1 MVGMGM
7 VPANHLEALLAS
19 CFFRRQDV
27 FRRYRKAV
35 ARRIVTTIDE
45 RKELQDFPG
54 RCFGT
59 TSSITAS
66 DRAQIA
72 PKQRSTAFVR
82 VSLSAMRANL
92 FREMSTDPECRRIR
106 HNYSSFQKRSF
117 KYFDA
122 ESAKTVTI
130 TARPVFGFPATTLKQ
145 PSNAAAA
152 LGLTSKASS
161 RGNRLTTS

>member
-1 MVGMGM
+1 MVGMRM

-45 RKELQDFPG
+45 RKELQDFPA

-92 FREMSTDPECRRIR
+92 IREISTDPERRRIR
-106 HNYSSFQKRSF
+106 HNDASSQQLSLNN
-117 KYFDA
+117 FDA
-122 ESAKTVTI
+122 DSATPATI
-130 TARPVFGFPATTLKQ
+130 TA
-145 PSNAAAA
+145 
-152 LGLTSKASS
+152 
-161 RGNRLTTS
+161 